1 MYVCKTQN
9 HKYFIAAFE
18 ILSTHGTALAMLKK
32 SQIKGLNF
40 LEYLPFFPLDEAR
53 MEYITKFINLNKI
66 LISEDDQLS
75 ILTILANAQN
85 LRPDLR
91 ENLINVFKK
100 YVPPAEEEGLQE
112 IHRQP
117 Q

>member
-1 MYVCKTQN
+1 MS
-9 HKYFIAAFE
+9 FI
-18 ILSTHGTALAMLKK
+18 
-32 SQIKGLNF
+32 
-40 LEYLPFFPLDEAR
+40 EYLPFFPLDEVR
-53 MEYITKFINLNKI
+53 MDYIMKFININKI

-117 Q
+117 